1 MNPTQERQVN
11 QAAYRQ
17 LKDFIQTTYPPG
29 RYVAISGGRIIAD
42 AGRFD
47 ELDSLL
53 HQMGH
58 HSPDVLVV
66 QAGVDY
72 PETVTIFVQDRQK

>member
-1 MNPTQERQVN
+1 MNPASERQVN

-17 LKDFIQTTYPPG
+17 LKGFIQTTYPSG
-29 RYVAISGGRIIAD
+29 RYVAISGGRIIAG
-42 AGRFD
+42 AARFD

-53 HQMGH
+53 RQMGH

-66 QAGVDY
+66 QARVDY
-72 PETVTIFVQDRQK
+72 PETVTIFVQDRRS